1 MSYRRHSHVMCND
14 SCVIKRITENEYEIL
29 KYISDIGL
37 DITPKIFE
45 LDINRVIMEKYDC
58 NILDR
63 EYSETDALN
72 VSEQLNKL
80 IEQMHAHDI
89 LHNDLHEENIVLNL
103 KTMTIKIID
112 FDRSKRISS
121 LTQKDIDKYNEEFS
135 VEPPCQ
141 TIQQVLEHELN
152 NVCICF

>member
-1 MSYRRHSHVMCND
+1 MCID
-14 SCVIKRITENEYEIL
+14 AHVIKRITENEYEIL
-29 KYISDIGL
+29 KYILDTNL

-45 LDINRVIMEKYDC
+45 LNINKVIMEKYDC

-63 EYSETDALN
+63 EYSETDARN
-72 VSEQLNKL
+72 VSEQLNML
-80 IEQMHAHDI
+80 VQQMHAHDI

-135 VEPPCQ
+135 VDPQCQ

-152 NVCICF
+152 NIQLITY